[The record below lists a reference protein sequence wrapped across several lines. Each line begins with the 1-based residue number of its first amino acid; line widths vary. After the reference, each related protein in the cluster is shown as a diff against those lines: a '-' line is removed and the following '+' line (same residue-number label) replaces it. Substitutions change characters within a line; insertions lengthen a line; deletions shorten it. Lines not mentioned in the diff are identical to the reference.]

1 MKKRPKKPTTP
12 VVAPQATWIE
22 EAHRNAILAALNA
35 TKGNKLQAARL
46 LDVEE
51 RTLYRMI
58 KRYGIPLATG
68 SGMNTRLELVVKMAV
83 RTGGPSQSCMVLLSG
98 PALLADYESKVG
110 TRFVDVAGEAF
121 KIESIATEE
130 MGAFPGDLWV
140 WARNVGATP
149 KAIPAPGSCR
159 THLTSKE

>member
-12 VVAPQATWIE
+12 VVAPLATWIE

-35 TKGNKLQAARL
+35 TKGNKRQAARL

-68 SGMNTRLELVVKMAV
+68 SGMETRTGLVVKSSIV
-83 RTGGPSQSCMVLLSG
+83 GTPQSCMVLLSG
-98 PALLADYESKVG
+98 PALTGKDPVGAG
-110 TRFVDVAGEAF
+110 TRFVAQDGEAF
-121 KIESIATEE
+121 EVESIATEDLPT
-130 MGAFPGDLWV
+130 FPGDLWV
-140 WARNVGATP
+140 WARNTSVRPTTLPVAGP
-149 KAIPAPGSCR
+149 CR
-159 THLTSKE
+159 AYLTSKE